1 MAYCRTIYNVPRMF
15 EWAIP
20 YEVRALKLYP
30 PVFETKKGPTQKNV
44 SMIHRISWTRKRKRK
59 EEGAGT
65 GGLLDIHSGL
75 LRVYSV
81 FEFLELKISAL
92 FRYL

>member
-1 MAYCRTIYNVPRMF
+1 MF

-44 SMIHRISWTRKRKRK
+44 SMIQRISWTRKRK
-59 EEGAGT
+59 GAGT
-65 GGLLDIHSGL
+65 GGRSDIHSGL
-75 LRVYSV
+75 LRVYSG
-81 FEFLELKISAL
+81 FKFLGLKISSP
-92 FRYL
+92 FGYL